1 MTLGNTTTYIDAL
14 VDAGADALS
23 NLYYI
28 QFLSNGNSGYVD
40 GTMSTAL
47 TVRSTQVSLPTA
59 THSDKE
65 RHFLTTSASFPVAE
79 IQMDKQFSITFRI
92 DSHYDVYRYLLRQQA
107 VTTIP
112 NLAYAA
118 SELSEEKNAIIT
130 NGDQNN
136 RGFTV
141 RFYSMQRGVSNT
153 IYETP
158 VMTGDGF
165 IPSQYGYKML
175 YEFSYCWIEKL
186 TPLEF
191 GWDKADAQTVQAS
204 INFMKYLDPQNL
216 LLTKNAL
223 GITTQA

>member
-1 MTLGNTTTYIDAL
+1 MTLGNTTTYVDAL
-14 VDAGADALS
+14 IDAGADALS

-28 QFLSNGNSGYVD
+28 QFISNGNTGYVD
-40 GTMSTAL
+40 STISTAL

-59 THSDKE
+59 THTDKE
-65 RHFLTTSASFPVAE
+65 RHFLTTSANFPVSE
-79 IQMDKQFSITFRI
+79 IQLDKQFSITFRI
-92 DSHYDVYRYLLRQQA
+92 DSHYDVYRFLLRQQA
-107 VTTIP
+107 VTAIP

-118 SELSEEKNAIIT
+118 SELSEEKEALLK

-136 RGFTV
+136 KGFTV
-141 RFYSMQRGVSNT
+141 KFFSMAQGVSNT
-153 IYETP
+153 VYETP
-158 VMTGDGF
+158 AISGDGF
-165 IPSQYGYKML
+165 IPSQHGYTPL